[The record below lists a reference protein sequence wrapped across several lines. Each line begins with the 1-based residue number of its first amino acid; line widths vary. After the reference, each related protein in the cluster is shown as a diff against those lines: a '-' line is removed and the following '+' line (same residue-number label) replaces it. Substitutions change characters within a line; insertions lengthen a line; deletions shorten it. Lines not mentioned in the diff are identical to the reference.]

1 MGKKVY
7 AVIAAIM
14 VTALIMPSAGTSN
27 TAYAYFGDTYSEEQS
42 KKSTLEEVLKLPG
55 KLTIGVDN
63 GSQYTGRD
71 FRRSVECLGQGWS
84 TSTSTHPAER
94 PHRVVP

>member
-27 TAYAYFGDTYSEEQS
+27 TAYAYFGDVYSEEQS
-42 KKSTLEEVLKLPG
+42 KESTLEEVLKLAEDRV
-55 KLTIGVDN
+55 T
-63 GSQYTGRD
+63 
-71 FRRSVECLGQGWS
+71 SVESQLS
-84 TSTSTHPAER
+84 YSNTFTHSISFLA
-94 PHRVVP
+94 HS